1 MGEALRRINLRPI
14 GLLLVGVLLAHGLAL
29 SWLHDQLEDVKPLTL
44 MADPLFTRMI
54 MPTRTVAV
62 PPSPQSTRFHSS
74 TANV

>member
-29 SWLHDQLEDVKPLTL
+29 SWLHDQLEDLKPITL

-54 MPTRTVAV
+54 MP
-62 PPSPQSTRFHSS
+62 S
-74 TANV
+74 